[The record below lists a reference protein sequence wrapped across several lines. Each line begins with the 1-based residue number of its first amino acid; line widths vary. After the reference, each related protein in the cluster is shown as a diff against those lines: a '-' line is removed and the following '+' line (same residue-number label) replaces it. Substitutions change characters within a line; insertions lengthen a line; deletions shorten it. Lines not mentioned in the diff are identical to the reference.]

1 MYYLEEMLRRSM
13 IIQGDY
19 NHPTAQKY
27 PQDRC
32 HSDALLRRNE
42 HRKNQEEKRENTES
56 CEEGELGRLEEW
68 EEEEEE
74 EEEEA
79 EEEEAAAE
87 EEEEEAEEE
96 EGAAEVG
103 ELVSGVNKIKFRG
116 FDPRC

>member
-74 EEEEA
+74 EEA
-79 EEEEAAAE
+79 EEEAA
-87 EEEEEAEEE
+87 EEEAEEE